1 MIGVGVGIAI
11 GIDFDSYVYSAA
23 LRQKRGEHEE
33 RSHFFDPDS
42 DSDAEEKR
50 GTWSGSYPAAFF
62 YFLDPLL
69 TEILSNVAVWCR
81 DPSRLPAVTARP
93 AYTVSGISIVTALP
107 I

>member
-33 RSHFFDPDS
+33 RSHFF
-42 DSDAEEKR
+42 
-50 GTWSGSYPAAFF
+50 
-62 YFLDPLL
+62 DPLL